1 MACVPQCVLP
11 ACGDAHVSAD
21 TEAALAFLKR
31 NAPLWTQDGK
41 QMLYRPVAMR
51 LSKDCTAL
59 KWQGAR
65 GWRDAYGKRLVAPHI
80 SWLGLYRLCARA
92 WQSERRTSPAS
103 RFSVMKAAR
112 HAILMR
118 IGHVRESNMSTRFI
132 ARAIARWLIWRLRRS
147 HTLPSRSAESKGGR
161 DSFARI
167 LRPNAC
173 SGSRTFVPG

>member
-80 SWLGLYRLCARA
+80 SWLGLYRLVCSRVAVRA
-92 WQSERRTSPAS
+92 EDITGVEILSHESSPA
-103 RFSVMKAAR
+103 RNLDANR
-112 HAILMR
+112 TRPR
-118 IGHVRESNMSTRFI
+118 IEHV
-132 ARAIARWLIWRLRRS
+132 
-147 HTLPSRSAESKGGR
+147 H
-161 DSFARI
+161 
-167 LRPNAC
+167 
-173 SGSRTFVPG
+173 